1 MIKDWENK
9 IDKTMVNENW
19 LAYKIQ
25 IRERLREFVLN
36 ILKLSEMLPDT
47 TRSRVINYQITKSGT
62 SVYANYRAALRGRS
76 KAEFFSKL
84 SISVEESDETEMWLE
99 LIISSKILDNTFI
112 RKLHDESIELLKI
125 LSNIR
130 KKIS

>member
-1 MIKDWENK
+1 MGNDDWLK
-9 IDKTMVNENW
+9 
-19 LAYKIQ
+19 YKIL

-47 TRSRVINYQITKSGT
+47 KRSRVLNYQITKSGT

-99 LIISSKILDNTFI
+99 LIFCSEILDNTFI
-112 RKLHDESIELLKI
+112 RNLHTESIELLKI
-125 LSNIR
+125 LSNMR
-130 KKIS
+130 KKLS